1 MTRVHG
7 RDETRKVLRHDIPI
21 YADRSGAPDRLP
33 ARNGWVLEA
42 EQQFAQ
48 SNAYPPKLKGTW
60 SRGKG
65 AHGASSENF
74 RYACSPTANISISTN
89 PKFGVSTAT
98 TILNLS
104 GDLTSPS
111 TLFKVIPK
119 NLAPDSNSSIIWNF
133 TVEMAASFAPALES
147 KSFNAASGFGVG
159 VGVGTTVGVEVGT
172 TAGVAVGTT
181 VGVGVGATVGV
192 GSAPH
197 AAVTNSRPITNPVID
212 NLRRNILDKSICL
225 SPWPCGKR

>member
-1 MTRVHG
+1 MPG
-7 RDETRKVLRHDIPI
+7 P
-21 YADRSGAPDRLP
+21 
-33 ARNGWVLEA
+33 
-42 EQQFAQ
+42 
-48 SNAYPPKLKGTW
+48 
-60 SRGKG
+60 
-65 AHGASSENF
+65 
-74 RYACSPTANISISTN
+74 PTANISISTN

-111 TLFKVIPK
+111 TFFKVIPK

-133 TVEMAASFAPALES
+133 TVEMAASFAPALEN
-147 KSFNAASGFGVG
+147 KSFNDVSGFDVGAIVG
-159 VGVGTTVGVEVGT
+159 VGVGT

-212 NLRRNILDKSICL
+212 NLRLNILDKSICL